1 MSRVSISRAWDE
13 TKAVIGRD
21 GRLLAAVSL
30 ALIALPSTI
39 STLIDPESG
48 MGENGGTLASALV
61 VLAMSVVAM
70 VGQLALIRLAIGP
83 SVSVGGAIGHAAR
96 RAPVYLGSVILIILG
111 LLLLAVPIIA
121 VLTAMGIT
129 VEEGTPPSGAAWA
142 AILLFIVVAVFVGT
156 RMLMTSSVASAENAG
171 PVQIL
176 KRSWALTRGNTGRLL
191 GFLLMF
197 MVALVVVLSVIGVM
211 IGLLSAALLGKAQP
225 FSLAAL
231 LVGLVQG
238 VATAAATVIF
248 AVMLARIYLQL
259 AGDPAAE
266 VSVPSSGGD

>member
-1 MSRVSISRAWDE
+1 
-13 TKAVIGRD
+13 
-21 GRLLAAVSL
+21 
-30 ALIALPSTI
+30 
-39 STLIDPESG
+39 
-48 MGENGGTLASALV
+48 
-61 VLAMSVVAM
+61 
-70 VGQLALIRLAIGP
+70 
-83 SVSVGGAIGHAAR
+83 VSVGGAIGHAAR

-231 LVGLVQG
+231 LVGPGRCDRGRDSDLRG
-238 VATAAATVIF
+238 DAGP
-248 AVMLARIYLQL
+248 YL
-259 AGDPAAE
+259 PAAGRRSCGRSVGAE
-266 VSVPSSGGD
+266 QRRRLSLRPSVPGAAGSSGWRRCCRRS